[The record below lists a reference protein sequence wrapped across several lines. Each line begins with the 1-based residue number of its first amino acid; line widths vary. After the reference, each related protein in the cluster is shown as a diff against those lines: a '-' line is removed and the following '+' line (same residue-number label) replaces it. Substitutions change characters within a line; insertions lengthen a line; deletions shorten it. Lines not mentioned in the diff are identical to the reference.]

1 MPPPRVACGRG
12 NACSAGF
19 AAILTMRGRL
29 PTNIPTSIG
38 ASGAICLSSD
48 VEKSIYQ
55 TRKQQPNLLARRPDL
70 PDIKA

>member
-1 MPPPRVACGRG
+1 
-12 NACSAGF
+12 
-19 AAILTMRGRL
+19 MRGRL